1 MFGND
6 GLELDGSTTIT
17 PKRIPLSTDQLER
30 LNTLRSLIQRGER
43 RILLEGAAGTGKTH
57 LLCAMIASLLEDGY
71 SPGEIQ
77 VAAPTNKAVA
87 VIQGKLNRH
96 GIPIRGATLHSL
108 LGIRGEVDE
117 SRGMVVFRPNP
128 NADLKWM
135 EDARILLIDEA
146 SMIGSELLG
155 FLERVVGDTIPILF
169 LGDAQ
174 QLNPVGESFSP
185 VFRSG
190 FSHVELKGIV
200 RQAEGNPI
208 IRVSRSIHALEV
220 YARQS
225 KPIEMGDTVTTTKGV
240 HQVVE
245 LLAKA
250 NGDDTCKYLGWTNA
264 QIDWM
269 NIQVRRRLYGGYPNK
284 LEVGETIALDAPYGD
299 YYTNETITIDRLA
312 TTIKIYSLPK
322 LGDVKLNVYLAM
334 PRGRVK
340 PLTIV
345 TREDEEKLRRI
356 MGALKEKCAR
366 GLVKWKEYYSF
377 AEKFTRFKYNHA
389 ITVHKSQGSTYGT
402 AIVDVRDILRN
413 PDGKERQRLLYTAV
427 TRPSD
432 RLIVYMPH
440 G

>member
-6 GLELDGSTTIT
+6 RLELDGSDPIIFVE
-17 PKRIPLSTDQLER
+17 IPLNTDQQKQ
-30 LNTLRSLIQRGER
+30 LNTLRGLIQQRER
-43 RILLEGAAGTGKTH
+43 HILLEGAAGTGKTH
-57 LLCAMIASLLEDGY
+57 LLCALIASLLQDGY
-71 SPGEIQ
+71 SPREIQ

-117 SRGMVVFRPNP
+117 VRGSLVFRPNP
-128 NADLKWM
+128 HAELNWLR
-135 EDARILLIDEA
+135 EARILLVDEA

-155 FLERVVGDTIPILF
+155 FLERIVGSTIPILF
-169 LGDAQ
+169 LGDPR

-190 FSHVELKGIV
+190 FSHVELTGIV
-200 RQAEGNPI
+200 RQAKGNPI
-208 IRVSRSIHALEV
+208 IKVSHNIPTLEA
-220 YARQS
+220 YTKQC
-225 KPIEMGDTVTTTKGV
+225 KPIELGDTVTTTKDV

-250 NGDDTCKYLGWTNA
+250 NGDDTYKYLGWTNA